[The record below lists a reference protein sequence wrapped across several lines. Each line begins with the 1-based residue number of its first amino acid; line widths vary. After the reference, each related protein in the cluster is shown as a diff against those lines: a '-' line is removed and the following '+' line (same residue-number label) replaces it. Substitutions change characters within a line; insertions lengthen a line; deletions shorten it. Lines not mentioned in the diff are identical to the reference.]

1 MSYQPQFTITLALL
15 ARVEQIA
22 AVRERILAAT
32 VEVPWIPALQ
42 KDTRTRNTHS
52 STAIEGNP
60 LVAWYVA
67 AYGAEV
73 AIVGAKGLALA
84 CGTALHLRAMHR
96 TIGALTIIYLT
107 AAVWP
112 WFQIFTGAVAP

>member
-1 MSYQPQFTITLALL
+1 LSLSGQLFGGNFAKLPDVIKRSLVGKAIMLVFVLT
-15 ARVEQIA
+15 QIA
-22 AVRERILAAT
+22 DGLFTYFGIKT
-32 VEVPWIPALQ
+32 FGT
-42 KDTRTRNTHS
+42 D
-52 STAIEGNP
+52 IEGNP

-84 CGTALHLRAMHR
+84 CGAALHLRAMHR
-96 TIGALTIIYLT
+96 TIGALTLIYLT